1 LTGALTSQS
10 LNFADLAAPLG
21 HPVAAVSPDAGAT
34 AHSPS
39 AAAAT
44 PTSTPAPA
52 PAPAPTPDDGEAP
65 GTGSAYLLPDADL
78 QLNRVR
84 GMDADVT
91 YSAAAVVARAALPL
105 HEVRV
110 HLLLDDGL
118 LQLDPVSFVLR
129 QGQFAGAVSID
140 ARGATP
146 VTAIDMRLNQ
156 VDLSEF
162 KAATTAA
169 APIDGLIHGRMQLRG
184 AGASIHKFAAD
195 ANGAVSLVIPSG
207 DIREALAELTGINVL
222 SGLGLLVSGN
232 TKQIGVRC
240 GVADFEAT
248 HGVLSAKTF
257 VIDTSSVLI
266 TGSGDANLGT
276 ERLDFSLQGRPKSV
290 RLVRLRTPIKLNG
303 TLLQPSI
310 GISPTKLLEQAGE
323 ATALGVVLTPVAAAL
338 AFVDPGLA
346 KDANCAALQQEL
358 ATAEQS
364 TQSQQSAL
372 LHQAAQPQK

>member
-1 LTGALTSQS
+1 
-10 LNFADLAAPLG
+10 
-21 HPVAAVSPDAGAT
+21 
-34 AHSPS
+34 
-39 AAAAT
+39 
-44 PTSTPAPA
+44 
-52 PAPAPTPDDGEAP
+52 
-65 GTGSAYLLPDADL
+65 
-78 QLNRVR
+78 
-84 GMDADVT
+84 
-91 YSAAAVVARAALPL
+91 
-105 HEVRV
+105 
-110 HLLLDDGL
+110 
-118 LQLDPVSFVLR
+118 
-129 QGQFAGAVSID
+129 
-140 ARGATP
+140 
-146 VTAIDMRLNQ
+146 
-156 VDLSEF
+156 
-162 KAATTAA
+162 
-169 APIDGLIHGRMQLRG
+169 MQLRG